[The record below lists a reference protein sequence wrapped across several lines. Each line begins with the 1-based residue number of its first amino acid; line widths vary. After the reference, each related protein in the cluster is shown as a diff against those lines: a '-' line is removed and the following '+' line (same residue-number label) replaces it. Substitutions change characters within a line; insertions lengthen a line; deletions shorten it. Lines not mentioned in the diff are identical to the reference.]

1 MNDYFQ
7 AQDFRF
13 ITLLRSENDDEEP
26 ACPYDDINWVKD
38 KSYSKDPNM
47 NCKSVHRM
55 KIGLRGDEDSQK
67 AYEDA
72 LIIAFKPSDSAGWGT
87 GQNYDSKGKHKAR
100 IKILFSDRDGG
111 LKKIH
116 DDTIAGGDVPN
127 CSGGWNY
134 KEYFFDRPGLY
145 TVEYS
150 AGEASGDCA
159 KPSGTIDYKIYVKP
173 APAPTTTTTDTSSN
187 TPTTDDSSTNDNTT
201 TPTQNLGGSGPA
213 PSSNT
218 KKRSIGPYL
227 AVGAIGLVLMVGSR
241 NSSK

>member
-1 MNDYFQ
+1 
-7 AQDFRF
+7 
-13 ITLLRSENDDEEP
+13 
-26 ACPYDDINWVKD
+26 
-38 KSYSKDPNM
+38 
-47 NCKSVHRM
+47 M

-173 APAPTTTTTDTSSN
+173 APAPTTTTTDTS
-187 TPTTDDSSTNDNTT
+187 TTDDSSTT

>member
-13 ITLLRSENDDEEP
+13 ITMLRSEDEP
-26 ACPYDDINWVKD
+26 SCPYDDINWVKS
-38 KSYSKDPNM
+38 KTYSKDPSM

-87 GQNYDSKGKHKAR
+87 GQNYDSKDKHKAR

-116 DDTIAGGDVPN
+116 DDTITGGDVPN

-134 KEYFFDRPGLY
+134 QEYFFDRPGLY

-227 AVGAIGLVLMVGSR
+227 AVGAIGLVLMVGSKR
-241 NSSK
+241 SKKSSK